1 MAGPKVPVVRVL
13 VVDDSVV
20 VRRVIARAIEADGR
34 LEMAGYAE
42 NGKVAMARLVTSRP
56 DVITLDLDMPTMNGF
71 ETLKAIRAIDPDL
84 PIVVFSRLTE
94 RGAEST
100 VEAMTLGASAYVLK
114 PTADDPGSVGQTLHE
129 LIELIIALAS
139 HSVSKGAPSSETTA
153 AVTTATKAADPVA
166 RPRRAATKTDPPEA
180 IVVAVSTGGPSALAT
195 LVSELPASLPVPI
208 LIVQHMPPMFTT
220 RLAERLNN
228 LCDLAITEA
237 SHNEP
242 VVAGHIYIAP
252 GGHHLAVKADEPN
265 NRIAIQDGPPENSS
279 RPAADVLFRSA
290 AQVYGGRVLAVV
302 LTGMGRDGLRGTEII
317 VAAGGTAVAQSQE
330 TCVVGSMPAAIA
342 DADLASAVLP
352 LSEIAAYLV
361 RRSAKTGRRT

>member
-1 MAGPKVPVVRVL
+1 MAKPRAPLVRVL

-20 VRRVIARAIEADGR
+20 IRRMIANAIEADER

-42 NGKVAMARLVTSRP
+42 NGKVAMARLATLRP
-56 DVITLDLDMPTMNGF
+56 DVVTLDLDMPTMNGF

-84 PIVVFSRLTE
+84 PIIVFSRLTE
-94 RGAEST
+94 RGAEAT

-114 PTADDPGSVGQTLHE
+114 PTADHPGSVEKTLHE
-129 LIELIIALAS
+129 LTELIIALAS
-139 HSVSKGAPSSETTA
+139 HSVSKDASASQTVA
-153 AVTTATKAADPVA
+153 ARAAKPIA
-166 RPRRAATKTDPPEA
+166 RPRRAATRTDPPKA
-180 IVVAVSTGGPSALAT
+180 IVIAVSTGGPSALAT
-195 LVSELPASLPVPI
+195 LVSALPANLPVPI
-208 LIVQHMPPMFTT
+208 LVVQHMPPMFTT

-228 LCDLAITEA
+228 LSDLTITEA

-252 GGHHLAVKADEPN
+252 GGHHLAVTVGDPT

-290 AQVYGGRVLAVV
+290 AKAYGGRVLAVV
-302 LTGMGRDGLRGTEII
+302 MTGMGRDGLRGTEII

-342 DADLASAVLP
+342 NADLADAVLP

-361 RRSAKTGRRT
+361 RRTAKPGRRT